1 MSKERHG
8 EPAFP
13 GPRPGLRGEHEFVVT
28 REMTTTHVGGDR
40 AVMTTPA
47 MIMMMET
54 TAQEVA
60 RPFLPSDHT
69 TVGYE
74 VSIKHR
80 AAAPIGTRVTVAVE
94 LLEVDGRKLLFKV
107 EARGSDQTIGGG
119 MHRRTIIRLGALD
132 DRPGR

>member
-1 MSKERHG
+1 M
-8 EPAFP
+8 
-13 GPRPGLRGEHEFVVT
+13 VT

-54 TAQEVA
+54 TAQEVT
-60 RPFLPSDHT
+60 RPLLPSDHT

-80 AAAPIGTRVTVAVE
+80 AAAPLGARVTISAE

-107 EARGSDQTIGGG
+107 EARSGGETIGGG
-119 MHRRTIIRLGALD
+119 MHRRTIIKLGALD
-132 DRPGR
+132 DRSR